1 MQLSVHCR
9 KQKQR
14 VFFTTDCRKQ
24 KQRVFFTAEN
34 RNRTKKNI
42 KPISKLMY
50 KHKNPATS
58 INKTQRLNPQ
68 YQNPN

>member
-1 MQLSVHCR
+1 MQLSAH
-9 KQKQR
+9 
-14 VFFTTDCRKQ
+14 CRKQ

-42 KPISKLMY
+42 KPISKLTY
-50 KHKNPATS
+50 KDKNPATS

-68 YQNPN
+68 YQDPN